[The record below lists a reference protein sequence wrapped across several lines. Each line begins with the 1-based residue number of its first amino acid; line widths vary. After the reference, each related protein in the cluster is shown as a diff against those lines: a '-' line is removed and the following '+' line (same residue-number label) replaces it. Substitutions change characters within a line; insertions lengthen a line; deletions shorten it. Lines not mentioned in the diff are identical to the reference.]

1 MTSIDLS
8 THPVTPTSF
17 GRWQPLN
24 APLGVTAFGI
34 SAVVCDPDE
43 PFTIDHDEVE
53 TGQQEVYI
61 VVAGRAQF
69 TIGEETVEAGPGE
82 IVAIAD
88 PAVTRGFI
96 ALDPVTGSCVSVRR
110 LTAKSRPTGV
120 DHRCRGRGR
129 HPRPLTRPAV
139 RARRPPRERG
149 RSRRRCCSEPRR
161 PNRPASVFQAES
173 LHQLEGVV
181 VAVPHE
187 VRGRRV
193 AGRLRQVRIHEL
205 NAAVGT
211 AGRARGCRTP

>member
-96 ALDPVTGSCVSVRR
+96 ALDPVTRIVCVGAA
-110 LTAKSRPTGV
+110 LDGK
-120 DHRCRGRGR
+120 
-129 HPRPLTRPAV
+129 
-139 RARRPPRERG
+139 E
-149 RSRRRCCSEPRR
+149 
-161 PNRPASVFQAES
+161 QAYGEW
-173 LHQLEGVV
+173 
-181 VAVPHE
+181 
-187 VRGRRV
+187 
-193 AGRLRQVRIHEL
+193 ITD
-205 NAAVGT
+205 AAVGDDIP
-211 AGRARGCRTP
+211 GH